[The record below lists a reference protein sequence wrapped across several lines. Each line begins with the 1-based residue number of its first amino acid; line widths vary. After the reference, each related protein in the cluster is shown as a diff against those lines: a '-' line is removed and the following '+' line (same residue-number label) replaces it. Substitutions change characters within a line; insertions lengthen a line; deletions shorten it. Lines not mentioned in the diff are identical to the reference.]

1 MSRTPDDDPL
11 TPQRPRPRP
20 PAPDADADDGPS
32 TFQPNP
38 HAKPPR
44 APKPKPVPPELPGT
58 DFGPG
63 LTERV
68 RYGGVSSGDLA
79 TFCRQAATYLD
90 AGVDLSKAL
99 GSLQRQMSATA
110 LGPVCGRLREAVRR
124 GEDFATAVSHEPQ
137 AFDGLFRSMI
147 RVAEARGG
155 MPETLKRMAAHYEA
169 RQRLARQ
176 ARSALIYPAIVTL
189 MAFGVMWL
197 LTTFVL
203 PKLVDILSD
212 MARGG
217 QASLPGVTR
226 ALISMTNFLT
236 SFGWWAVPL
245 ALGVGA
251 FLLVRWYRTDAGRS
265 TLGAIALRVP
275 VFGELLRQ
283 IETTRFARVLG
294 ALLDAGVDYDDALDL
309 TAGAMQVAPLQ
320 RAVQEARRDVRSGRE
335 LSQALEHSGHFAHEA
350 IALIETGEET
360 GQLPECLEKLA
371 DATEEQVSYKVKNL
385 GSLVQPLILMVIG
398 GFAFFIAVAFIS
410 AYVSVL
416 TGLANG

>member
-1 MSRTPDDDPL
+1 MSRNPDDDF
-11 TPQRPRPRP
+11 
-20 PAPDADADDGPS
+20 S
-32 TFQPNP
+32 TFRPNP
-38 HAKPPR
+38 NANPPR
-44 APKPKPVPPELPGT
+44 APKSKPKPARPDSEAAIPPRDT
-58 DFGPG
+58 GPG
-63 LTERV
+63 LAERV

-79 TFCRQAATYLD
+79 TFCRQAATYLN

-99 GSLQRQMSATA
+99 SSLQKQMSATP
-110 LGPVCGRLREAVRR
+110 LGPVCGRLRDAVRR
-124 GEDFATAVSHEPQ
+124 GEDLATAVSREPQ
-137 AFDGLFRSMI
+137 AFDGLFLSMI

-169 RQRLARQ
+169 RQRLTRQ

-189 MAFGVMWL
+189 LAFGVMWL

-203 PKLVDILSD
+203 PRLVEVLTD
-212 MARGG
+212 MTRGG

-226 ALISMTNFLT
+226 ALIGMTNFLT
-236 SFGWWAVPL
+236 AFGWWAIPL

-251 FLLVRWYRTDAGRS
+251 FMIVRWYRTTAGRA

-294 ALLDAGVDYDDALDL
+294 SLLDAGVDYGEALDL
-309 TAGAMQVAPLQ
+309 TAGAMQVEPLQ
-320 RAVQEARRDVRSGRE
+320 RAVQSAKRDVLAGRE
-335 LSQALEHSGHFAHEA
+335 LSRALERSGHFAPETL
-350 IALIETGEET
+350 ALIETGEET
-360 GQLPECLEKLA
+360 GQLPECLDRLA
-371 DATEEQVSYKVKNL
+371 DATEEQVAYKVKNL

-416 TGLANG
+416 VSLANS